1 MIQMAVFNLLI
12 GTFVLLLTRGAH
24 PAIWS
29 RRWVRRFFYGIWLA
43 GPLGAL
49 CRGLGVGLV
58 VKTFSDPYLA
68 AVGAFLSGGGTVLL
82 LSLFVAMPLATLL
95 RLTFAGLE
103 RVGAWRAHRDEATA
117 PAPVLGT
124 PDRFVPSSN
133 RVAAQAAPSAEAPA
147 ELPPR
152 IEVSPPLARPLEL
165 PRRRFV
171 EGTIA
176 AVPGLFTG
184 AAAIGIGGAFVDT
197 AVPRRRLAYPGLAPA
212 LEGLRILQI
221 SDLHLGAFITRSG
234 VADLVVRAREAR
246 PDLVVLTGDICDHL
260 PWLEYALR
268 ELETIEAPLG
278 HFAVMGNHEYY
289 RGARATRAAYARS
302 QVRML
307 DDEHVT
313 IERGGAKILLAG
325 VDDPA
330 GWDHA
335 KNHYDVRADA
345 ALASAPSDADFRLAL
360 CHRPKGF
367 AALAARGVDLTLSG
381 HTHGAQAGLA
391 GRSVLEPLLPDW
403 HLWGEYRRGA
413 SALYTSSGAGH
424 WATFRLG
431 CPSEAPL
438 IELTRTEEG

>member
-1 MIQMAVFNLLI
+1 
-12 GTFVLLLTRGAH
+12 
-24 PAIWS
+24 
-29 RRWVRRFFYGIWLA
+29 
-43 GPLGAL
+43 
-49 CRGLGVGLV
+49 
-58 VKTFSDPYLA
+58 
-68 AVGAFLSGGGTVLL
+68 LL

-95 RLTFAGLE
+95 RLTFVGFA
-103 RVGAWRAHRDEATA
+103 RVAAARRPRAHDAPKADAPGA
-117 PAPVLGT
+117 PAPPPEPSPAPDAQALAGT
-124 PDRFVPSSN
+124 P
-133 RVAAQAAPSAEAPA
+133 AAPTKASA
-147 ELPPR
+147 L
-152 IEVSPPLARPLEL
+152 VL
-165 PRRRFV
+165 PRRQFV
-171 EGTIA
+171 EG
-176 AVPGLFTG
+176 AVASVPALFTG
-184 AAAIGIGGAFVDT
+184 TAAVGIGGAFVDT
-197 AVPRRRLAYPGLAPA
+197 AVPHRRMAYAGLAPA
-212 LEGLRILQI
+212 LDGLRILQI

-234 VADLVVRAREAR
+234 VTELVARARDAR

-260 PWLEYALR
+260 PWLEFALR
-268 ELETIEAPLG
+268 EFETIEAPLG

-289 RGARATRAAYARS
+289 RGARATRALYARS
-302 QVRML
+302 RIRLL
-307 DDEHVT
+307 DDEHVVL
-313 IERGGAKILLAG
+313 ERGGAKILLAG

-335 KNHYDVRADA
+335 KNHYEVRADA

-367 AALAARGVDLTLSG
+367 AALAERGVDLTLSG

-438 IELTRTEEG
+438 IELARTEDEA

>member
-24 PAIWS
+24 PALWS
-29 RRWVRRFFYGIWLA
+29 RRWVRRIFYGIWIA

-49 CRGLGVGLV
+49 CRGVGVGLV
-58 VKTFSDPYLA
+58 VKTWSDPYLA
-68 AVGAFLSGGGTVLL
+68 ALGAFLSGGGTVLL
-82 LSLFVAMPLATLL
+82 LSLFVAMPLATLM
-95 RLTFAGLE
+95 RLVFAGVE
-103 RVGAWRAHRDEATA
+103 
-117 PAPVLGT
+117 
-124 PDRFVPSSN
+124 
-133 RVAAQAAPSAEAPA
+133 RVAALRTGPRREGGARAAPVDDPTPARIAEVEAQ
-147 ELPPR
+147 LSLSVPR
-152 IEVSPPLARPLEL
+152 PLAL
-165 PRRRFV
+165 PRRQFV
-171 EGTIA
+171 EGAVA
-176 AVPGLFTG
+176 AVPALFTG
-184 AAAIGIGGAFVDT
+184 TAAIGIGGAFVDT
-197 AVPRRRLAYPGLAPA
+197 AVPRRRLAYAGLPPA
-212 LEGLRILQI
+212 LDGLRILQI

-234 VADLVVRAREAR
+234 VTSLVARARDAR

-260 PWLEYALR
+260 PWLEFALR
-268 ELETIEAPLG
+268 EFETIEAPLG

-289 RGARATRAAYARS
+289 RGARATRALYARS

-307 DDEHVT
+307 DDEHVVL
-313 IERGGAKILLAG
+313 ERGGAKILLAG

-391 GRSVLEPLLPDW
+391 GRSLLEPVLPDW
-403 HLWGEYRRGA
+403 HLWGEYRRGT

-438 IELTRTEEG
+438 IELARVEEAP